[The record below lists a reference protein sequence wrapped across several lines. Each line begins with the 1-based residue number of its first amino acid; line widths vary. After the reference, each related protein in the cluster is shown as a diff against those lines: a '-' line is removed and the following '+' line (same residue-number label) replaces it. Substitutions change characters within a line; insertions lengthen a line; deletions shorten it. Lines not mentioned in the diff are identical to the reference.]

1 MHSCLSKKHQ
11 ENNLSLTRDFPLN
24 SVTPL
29 LRFLVL
35 LIFSILHRKIN
46 TQRFLDINL
55 FRSDQFNLP
64 PIREEGVVGEEQCWG
79 LSTGTQKNELHSDTS
94 CSDEFY
100 SFYPLLKEDVTRSLN
115 IAKIPSP
122 VTIMKGYPA
131 VPRAF
136 FRNIAAVQTTK
147 NAGSTN
153 TGTLIPCLA

>member
-1 MHSCLSKKHQ
+1 M
-11 ENNLSLTRDFPLN
+11 
-24 SVTPL
+24 
-29 LRFLVL
+29 
-35 LIFSILHRKIN
+35 
-46 TQRFLDINL
+46 
-55 FRSDQFNLP
+55 
-64 PIREEGVVGEEQCWG
+64 GEEQCWG